1 MSGYD
6 SLMKKIKK
14 YSYKKEN
21 WGVLACY
28 SISEQEVKKLNLVS
42 NEYFKFA
49 LSENLLSKISIF
61 PAVSDKPAL
70 LMHML

>member
-1 MSGYD
+1 
-6 SLMKKIKK
+6 MKKIKK

-42 NEYFKFA
+42 NEYFRK
-49 LSENLLSKISIF
+49 SKN
-61 PAVSDKPAL
+61 
-70 LMHML
+70 